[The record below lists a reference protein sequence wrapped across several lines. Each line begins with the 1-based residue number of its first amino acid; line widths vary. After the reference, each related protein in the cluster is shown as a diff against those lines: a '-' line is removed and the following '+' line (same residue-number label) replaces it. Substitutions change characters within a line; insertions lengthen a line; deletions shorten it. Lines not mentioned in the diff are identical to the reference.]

1 MKQNQF
7 IKDGD
12 NLIYEQNPVDNS
24 LIDFNDKFLY
34 HRDFADVYQ
43 KPDGRVYS
51 VYTEDNLPTVTSNK
65 ARRNLEKPLWEH
77 IQKQYAR
84 NPRGMKTIE
93 DAVTWGGNVAGTS
106 ILAAGTAPVWLPYV
120 APAANMVGRVG
131 KQALQGLD
139 WLFKPTTYRG
149 ALLSSYVGAEGVNN
163 FRKNPNIE
171 TGAQAALGLLP
182 VIPAAINGARSTYNI
197 SKNLYNKGTLWDKYT
212 TLGGRFGYY
221 GNPLQRIYGTISRNL
236 GLPSSPKHPE
246 LLRKLEGFPIRTDKG
261 LLDFNSS
268 RTELFGKGHSNWTLD
283 RPVVSHNKGNWDG
296 KDLFIVDP
304 VEFQKAV
311 PKENVMSIE
320 PSDMFVQNADA
331 FVDPRRVTLI
341 SGNPESLMQAKQM
354 GMSTL
359 SSPRLRKLYKPNKPS
374 VGRFNLDKGNYGNRP
389 YALEQQRL
397 QQRRGTPTIKDFRL
411 IEGQYGLNSGVI
423 PMSEYLQNPLSSAIN
438 NMLKNPTVNGSWS
451 YPNGREVSLIPGG
464 TYLDKALYEE
474 SLINK
479 APYKNVFYD
488 PASHVEVNSG
498 VTNRRIGKN
507 LYNKGT
513 TGNKAINLVTPLSL
527 NKIIKQKYVAPYM
540 FSKILNRSI
549 KANPKGQILVSE
561 SYFNSPD
568 NWYRITNTPEVYGIK
583 EVGKNVTT
591 RDSGVLVDVPSDNWR
606 TSVLE
611 SPLIRDKEG
620 FLMLNPNRHNR
631 SSFRS
636 FQKSGSAH
644 GNTSQASK
652 GQIWQDGT
660 SNSNIFPTIIL
671 EGDAARQVPMGITR
685 TDFKLTPWED
695 IPMGQRIGFHTGEM
709 PLDNLGY
716 FQKLRNGKY
725 SYQGTIIPYKRIN
738 IENY

>member
-1 MKQNQF
+1 
-7 IKDGD
+7 
-12 NLIYEQNPVDNS
+12 
-24 LIDFNDKFLY
+24 
-34 HRDFADVYQ
+34 
-43 KPDGRVYS
+43 
-51 VYTEDNLPTVTSNK
+51 
-65 ARRNLEKPLWEH
+65 
-77 IQKQYAR
+77 
-84 NPRGMKTIE
+84 MKTIE
-93 DAVTWGGNVAGTS
+93 DAVTWGGNVAGAS
-106 ILAAGTAPVWLPYV
+106 ALAIGTAPIWLPYV
-120 APAANMVGRVG
+120 APAANMVGKAG

-171 TGAQAALGLLP
+171 TGVQAALGLLP
-182 VIPAAINGARSTYNI
+182 VIPAAINGARNTYNI

-221 GNPLQRIYGTISRNL
+221 GNPLQRVYGTISRNL

-246 LLRKLEGFPIRTDKG
+246 LLRKLDVLPRGTDKG

-268 RTELFGKGHSNWTLD
+268 RTELLGEGHSNWTLD

-311 PKENVMSIE
+311 PKDKVISIE

-331 FVDPRRVTLI
+331 FIDPRRVTLI

-359 SSPRLRKLYKPNKPS
+359 SSPRLRKLYKPNKPK

-397 QQRRGTPTIKDFRL
+397 QQRRGAPTIKDFRL
-411 IEGQYGLNSGVI
+411 IEDQYGLNSGVI

-438 NMLKNPTVNGSWS
+438 NMLKNPTINGSWP
-451 YPNGREVSLIPGG
+451 YPNGREIQLIPGG

-507 LYNKGT
+507 LYNEETKQS
-513 TGNKAINLVTPLSL
+513 TGNKTIDLAIPLSV
-527 NKIIKQKYVAPYM
+527 NKSSKIIQTVPKTIKQKYVAPFM
-540 FSKILNRSI
+540 ASRILNRSI
-549 KANPKGQILVSE
+549 NANPKGQILVSD
-561 SYFNSPD
+561 SYFNNPN

-583 EVGKNVTT
+583 EVGRNVTT
-591 RDSGVLVDVPSDNWR
+591 RDSGILVDVPSDNWR

-611 SPLIRDKEG
+611 QPLIRDKEG
-620 FLMLNPNRHNR
+620 FLMLDPNRHNR
-631 SSFRS
+631 SPRLL
-636 FQKSGSAH
+636 QKTGSAH

-652 GQIWQDGT
+652 GQIWQNGI
-660 SNSNIFPTIIL
+660 SNSSMFPTVIL
-671 EGDAARQVPMGITR
+671 EGQAARQVPMGITR

-709 PLDNLGY
+709 PLDNLRY
-716 FQKLRNGKY
+716 FQKLGNGKY
-725 SYQGTIIPYKRIN
+725 SYQGTIIPDKRIN
-738 IENY
+738 VENY

>member
-1 MKQNQF
+1 
-7 IKDGD
+7 
-12 NLIYEQNPVDNS
+12 
-24 LIDFNDKFLY
+24 
-34 HRDFADVYQ
+34 
-43 KPDGRVYS
+43 
-51 VYTEDNLPTVTSNK
+51 
-65 ARRNLEKPLWEH
+65 
-77 IQKQYAR
+77 
-84 NPRGMKTIE
+84 MKTIE
-93 DAVTWGGNVAGTS
+93 DAVTWGGNVAGAS
-106 ILAAGTAPVWLPYV
+106 ALAVGTAPIWLPYV
-120 APAANMVGRVG
+120 ATAANTLGKVG
-131 KQALQGLD
+131 KQTLQGLD
-139 WLFKPTTYRG
+139 WLFDPTTYRG
-149 ALLSSYVGAEGVNN
+149 ALLSSYVAAEGVDN
-163 FRKNPNIE
+163 FRKNPNVE

-221 GNPLQRIYGTISRNL
+221 GNPLQRVYGTISRNL
-236 GLPSSPKHPE
+236 GLPSPPKHPE
-246 LLRKLEGFPIRTDKG
+246 LLRKLDVLPRGTDKG

-268 RTELFGKGHSNWTLD
+268 RTELLGEGHSNWTLD

-311 PKENVMSIE
+311 PKDKVMSIE

-331 FVDPRRVTLI
+331 FIDPRRVTLI

-359 SSPRLRKLYKPNKPS
+359 SSPRLRKLYKPNKPK

-397 QQRRGTPTIKDFRL
+397 QQRRGAPTIKDFRL
-411 IEGQYGLNSGVI
+411 IEDQYGLNSGVI

-438 NMLKNPTVNGSWS
+438 NMLKNPTINGSWP
-451 YPNGREVSLIPGG
+451 YPNGREIQLIPGG

-507 LYNKGT
+507 LYNEETKQS
-513 TGNKAINLVTPLSL
+513 TGNKTIDLAIPLSV
-527 NKIIKQKYVAPYM
+527 NKSSKIIQTVPKTIKQKYVAPFM
-540 FSKILNRSI
+540 ASRILNRSI
-549 KANPKGQILVSE
+549 NANPKGQILVSD
-561 SYFNSPD
+561 SYFNNPN

-583 EVGKNVTT
+583 EVGRNVTT
-591 RDSGVLVDVPSDNWR
+591 RDSGILVDVPSDNWR

-611 SPLIRDKEG
+611 QPLIRDKEG
-620 FLMLNPNRHNR
+620 FLMLDPNRHNR
-631 SSFRS
+631 SPRLL
-636 FQKSGSAH
+636 QKTGSAH

-652 GQIWQDGT
+652 GQIWQNGI
-660 SNSNIFPTIIL
+660 SNSSMFPTVIL
-671 EGDAARQVPMGITR
+671 EGQAARQVPMGITR

-709 PLDNLGY
+709 PLDNLRY
-716 FQKLRNGKY
+716 FQKLGNGKY
-725 SYQGTIIPYKRIN
+725 SYQGTIIPDKRIN
-738 IENY
+738 VENY